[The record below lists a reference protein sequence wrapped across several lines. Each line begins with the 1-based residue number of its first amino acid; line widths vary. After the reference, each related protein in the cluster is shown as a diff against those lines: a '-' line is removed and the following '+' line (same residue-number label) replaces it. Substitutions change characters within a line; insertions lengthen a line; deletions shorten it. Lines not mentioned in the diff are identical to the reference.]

1 MNVSVRA
8 RFGLGS
14 ALLVALSTGC
24 VNTPLYFDGPQPILA
39 AAGNDDPLPGNGLTL
54 RFRNPTA
61 DEKKNLDAQSAALGF
76 KVPWIQRDH
85 VHLELTYLVTNT
97 SDPPATGD
105 FNLMVDGAN
114 EFTKYDVTVT
124 ASALQQGNNDPPTY
138 LPLMSSSVQTLAPR
152 ATYSG
157 LIREDDFA
165 EAELDLDA
173 LGRWLG
179 PGTFA
184 GVLINLSSVNP
195 VGLEMVPRTEVVP
208 ALIEV
213 DVHLQSSVAMTV
225 NYVLRVRDDNDQ
237 LLHDSGDTLYQ
248 TTPTLFQPPAMM

>member
-1 MNVSVRA
+1 
-8 RFGLGS
+8 
-14 ALLVALSTGC
+14 
-24 VNTPLYFDGPQPILA
+24 
-39 AAGNDDPLPGNGLTL
+39 
-54 RFRNPTA
+54 
-61 DEKKNLDAQSAALGF
+61 
-76 KVPWIQRDH
+76 
-85 VHLELTYLVTNT
+85 VTNT
-97 SDPPATGD
+97 SGDTGD

-138 LPLMSSSVQTLAPR
+138 LPLMSSSVQTLAPG
-152 ATYSG
+152 ATFSG

-173 LGRWLG
+173 LGRWLA
-179 PGTFA
+179 PATFA

-195 VGLEMVPRTEVVP
+195 IGLEMVPATEVVP

-225 NYVLRVRDDNDQ
+225 DYVLRVRDDNDQ

-248 TTPTLFQPPAMM
+248 TSPTLFQPPAKM